1 MANNK
6 KNNKK
11 YGKQKRT
18 KSVPWLFV
26 ALGAGLLIVA
36 AAIFFANRNGG
47 DTGGGTPVVSV
58 DQNKIDYGYV
68 KFGENRQFSLK
79 VTNSG
84 DGTLRFSEKPYIE
97 VLEGC

>member
-1 MANNK
+1 MAINK

-11 YGKQKRT
+11 YRMQKQQ
-18 KSVPWLFV
+18 KSFPWLFI
-26 ALGAGLLIVA
+26 ALGGGLLLLA
-36 AAIFFANRNGG
+36 TTLLLANRNGS
-47 DTGGGTPVVSV
+47 DGGGTPAISV

-79 VTNSG
+79 ITNT
-84 DGTLRFSEKPYIE
+84 GTGNLRFSEKPYVE